1 MMSRMHELSARI
13 VLLGAWLLAAALP
26 AAAQQPTSFDARFAD
41 LIKAAKAEGQVTWYQ
56 GVLEQGGTGF
66 AAHFQNR
73 FGIRVNHQF
82 MASGP
87 IYERFRTESAS
98 RQHIADVFSSGDAGP
113 MLAAMK
119 AGFIAKYDTASK
131 ALYPKGWVYDL
142 PNATAYPTQRVQMA
156 VAYNTRQMKP
166 DEVKGLTTWKNLLDP
181 KFADG
186 KLALGDPTR
195 SLTAF
200 SLYFYMLRVNEA
212 EYGRPFLDKL
222 AAQKP
227 VVYSSHT
234 QEGARI
240 AAGEVPIGVIVDIIA
255 INQYDLG
262 APIAIVY
269 PSPTPVILQHTA
281 MSQNAP
287 HPNAAKLFLEYITS
301 EEGLAEWK
309 KSSGGLTGL
318 PGLDAKRGLKY
329 TSEPWYREPKDF
341 FIAED
346 GTRDMAEEFK
356 RFAPIWKEVFK

>member
-1 MMSRMHELSARI
+1 MRKLVA
-13 VLLGAWLLAAALP
+13 LAAAI
-26 AAAQQPTSFDARFAD
+26 AACLVSAVAGAQQTFDARFAD

-66 AAHFQNR
+66 ATHFQNR

-82 MASGP
+82 MPSGP

-98 RQHIADVFSSGDAGP
+98 RQNIADVFSSGDAGP

-119 AGFIAKYDTASK
+119 AGYIAKYDTASK
-131 ALYPKGWVYDL
+131 GLYPKGWVYDL

-156 VAYNTRQMKP
+156 VAYNTKLLKP
-166 DEVKGLTTWKNLLDP
+166 DDVKGLTTWKGLLDP

-200 SLYFYMLRVNEA
+200 SLYFYLLRVNEA
-212 EYGRPFLDKL
+212 EYGRAFVDKL

-262 APIAIVY
+262 APVAIVY
-269 PSPTPVILQHTA
+269 PSPSPVILQHTA
-281 MSQNAP
+281 MSANAP

-309 KSSGGLTGL
+309 KASGGLTGL
-318 PGLDAKRGLKY
+318 PNLDAKRPLKY
-329 TSEPWYREPKDF
+329 ASEAWYREPKDF

-346 GTRDMAEEFK
+346 GTRDMSEEYK

>member
-1 MMSRMHELSARI
+1 MFRSRFQSWMTAA
-13 VLLGAWLLAAALP
+13 LLGIASTMP
-26 AAAQQPTSFDARFAD
+26 AAAQQAQSFDARFAD
-41 LIKAAKAEGQVTWYQ
+41 LIKAAKAEGSVTWYQ

-66 AAHFQNR
+66 AAHFQER

-82 MASGP
+82 MPSGP

-98 RQHIADVFSSGDAGP
+98 RQHLADVFSSGDAGP

-119 AGFIAKYDTASK
+119 AGYIAKYDTASK
-131 ALYPKGWVYDL
+131 ALYPKGWVYDM

-156 VAYNTRQMKP
+156 VAYNTRQLKQA
-166 DEVKGLTTWKNLLDP
+166 DLAGLKTWKGLLDP
-181 KFADG
+181 KFAG
-186 KLALGDPTR
+186 GTLALGDPTR

-222 AAQKP
+222 VSQKP
-227 VVYSSHT
+227 VVYPSHT

-240 AAGEVPIGVIVDIIA
+240 AAGEVPLGVIVDIIA

-262 APIAIVY
+262 APIGIIY

-281 MSQNAP
+281 ISQNAP
-287 HPNAAKLFLEYITS
+287 RPNAAKLFLEYITS
-301 EEGLAEWK
+301 EEGLAAWK
-309 KSSGGLTGL
+309 KASGGMTGL
-318 PGLDAKRGLKY
+318 PQLDARSPLKFMK
-329 TSEPWYREPKDF
+329 EPWYREPTEF

-356 RFAPIWKEVFK
+356 RFTAVWKELFK

>member
-1 MMSRMHELSARI
+1 MGKFGKWLSAPA
-13 VLLGAWLLAAALP
+13 VALVATLAF
-26 AAAQQPTSFDARFAD
+26 AQQPGSFDSKFAE

-66 AAHFQNR
+66 ATHFQNR

-82 MASGP
+82 MPSGP
-87 IYERFRTESAS
+87 IYERFRTEQAS
-98 RQHIADVFSSGDAGP
+98 KQYIADVFSSGDAGP

-119 AGFIAKYDTASK
+119 AGYIAKYDTASK

-156 VAYNTRQMKP
+156 VAYNTRLMKP
-166 DEVKGLTTWKNLLDP
+166 DDVKGLATWKGLLDP

-212 EYGRPFLDKL
+212 QYGRPFVDKL
-222 AAQKP
+222 AAEKP

-262 APIAIVY
+262 APVAILY
-269 PSPTPVILQHTA
+269 PSPTPVILQHTGMA
-281 MSQNAP
+281 TNAP
-287 HPNAAKLFLEYITS
+287 HPNAAKLFMEYITS

-309 KSSGGLTGL
+309 KASGGLTGL
-318 PGLDAKRGLKY
+318 PSLDAKRPLKY
-329 TSEPWYREPKDF
+329 ASEPWYREPKDF

-346 GTRDMAEEFK
+346 GTRDMAEEYK
-356 RFAPIWKEVFK
+356 KFAAIWKDVFK

>member
-1 MMSRMHELSARI
+1 MIKLTQFASGLA
-13 VLLGAWLLAAALP
+13 LLAGLALALP
-26 AAAQQPTSFDARFAD
+26 AAAQQGSAFDTRFAD

-66 AAHFQNR
+66 ATHFQDR
-73 FGIRVNHQF
+73 FGIKVNHQF

-87 IYERFRTESAS
+87 IFERFRTEQAS
-98 RQHIADVFSSGDAGP
+98 KQYIADVFSSGDAGP

-119 AGFIAKYDTASK
+119 AGWIAKYDTASK
-131 ALYPKGWVYDL
+131 GLYPKGWVYDL

-156 VAYNTRQMKP
+156 IAYNTRQMKP
-166 DEVKGLTTWKNLLDP
+166 ADVAGLATWKGLLDP
-181 KFADG
+181 KLAGG

-200 SLYFYMLRVNEA
+200 SLYFYMLRINEA
-212 EYGRPFLDKL
+212 EYGRAFLDKL

-262 APIAIVY
+262 APIAIIY
-269 PSPTPVILQHTA
+269 PSPTPVILQHTGMA
-281 MSQNAP
+281 TNAP
-287 HPNAAKLFLEYITS
+287 HPAAAKLFLEYITS
-301 EEGLAEWK
+301 EEGLAAWK
-309 KSSGGLTGL
+309 KASGGLTGL
-318 PGLDAKRGLKY
+318 PALDAKVGLKY
-329 TSEPWYREPKDF
+329 TTEPWYREPKDF

-346 GTRDMAEEFK
+346 GTRDMQDEFK
-356 RFAPIWKEVFK
+356 KFSVIWKDTFK

>member
-1 MMSRMHELSARI
+1 MFNRSSLYARTM
-13 VLLGAWLLAAALP
+13 AAAVTF
-26 AAAQQPTSFDARFAD
+26 AASFSAFAQQAQTFDARFAE
-41 LIKAAKAEGQVTWYQ
+41 LIKSAKAEGAVTWYQ

-66 AAHFQNR
+66 AAHFQER

-82 MASGP
+82 MPSGP

-98 RQHIADVFSSGDAGP
+98 RQHLADVFSSGDAGP
-113 MLAAMK
+113 MIAAMK
-119 AGFIAKYDTASK
+119 AGYIAKYDTASK
-131 ALYPKGWVYDL
+131 GQYPKGWVYDM

-156 VAYNTRQMKP
+156 VAYNTRQLKAA
-166 DEVKGLTTWKNLLDP
+166 DVAGLTTWKGLLDP
-181 KFADG
+181 KFAG
-186 KLALGDPTR
+186 GGLALGDPTR

-222 AAQKP
+222 MAQKP
-227 VVYSSHT
+227 VIYPSHT

-255 INQYDLG
+255 INQYDQG

-281 MSQNAP
+281 ISQNAP
-287 HPNAAKLFLEYITS
+287 RPNAARLFLEYITS
-301 EEGLAEWK
+301 EEGLAAWK
-309 KSSGGLTGL
+309 KASGGLTGL
-318 PGLDAKRGLKY
+318 PALDARLGLKF
-329 TSEPWYREPKDF
+329 TKEPWYREPKEF

-356 RFAPIWKEVFK
+356 RFSALWKEVVK

>member
-1 MMSRMHELSARI
+1 MAKLRGTVAWSATLG
-13 VLLGAWLLAAALP
+13 VALLIAATSAV
-26 AAAQQPTSFDARFAD
+26 AQQPASFDARFAD

-66 AAHFQNR
+66 ATHFQNR
-73 FGIRVNHQF
+73 FGIKVNHQF
-82 MASGP
+82 MPSGP

-98 RQHIADVFSSGDAGP
+98 KQNIADVFSSGDAGP

-119 AGFIAKYDTASK
+119 AGYIAKYDTASK
-131 ALYPKGWVYDL
+131 SLYPKGWVYDQ

-156 VAYNTRQMKP
+156 VAYNTRLMKP
-166 DEVKGLTTWKNLLDP
+166 DDVKVLATWKSLLDP

-212 EYGRPFLDKL
+212 AYGRAFLDKL

-262 APIAIVY
+262 APIAIIY
-269 PSPTPVILQHTA
+269 PSPTPVILQHTG
-281 MSQNAP
+281 MSSNAP

-301 EEGLAEWK
+301 EEGLTEWK

-318 PGLDAKRGLKY
+318 PSVDAARGLKY
-329 TSEPWYREPKDF
+329 TSEPWYREPKEF

-346 GTRDMAEEFK
+346 GTRDMQEEYK